1 MKKMG
6 DASSKGK
13 AESAPSGWNR
23 VTDLPK
29 IGGPLAPEAFKL
41 STYKMESF
49 WMQNSIWSKWID
61 LVASN
66 IPNWTIPVPHG
77 LKAVGCPGFATYES
91 PLNGGLIYSK
101 YQFVVLMKV
110 VQNISGLKY

>member
-1 MKKMG
+1 MG

-49 WMQNSIWSKWID
+49 
-61 LVASN
+61 
-66 IPNWTIPVPHG
+66 
-77 LKAVGCPGFATYES
+77 
-91 PLNGGLIYSK
+91 
-101 YQFVVLMKV
+101 
-110 VQNISGLKY
+110 